1 MLRHVKQLLG
11 ARKFLFRPICLD
23 IANEP
28 RVRIGY
34 NTLNRVALKVAF
46 IVVIIINAN
55 YYDTMTAIATT
66 AKIDFY
72 RAGFRKNCF
81 RGNKHSNARV
91 CAHITDGRGH
101 TYEHKGIR
109 RMLGENK
116 KTPSWWRF
124 SRWRRKSTRRNSV
137 IEREREKL
145 RLRLVFILCCRHR
158 VICATA
164 CSWIL
169 KARLVQ
175 RRNNNNNS
183 SNNNYNNKNNIIIS
197 FVERFLTPLVLRRL
211 SPMRR
216 CTPRRHK
223 PVVGVCER
231 RTREREH
238 AMEEIQNRRNRETE
252 KKRN

>member
-1 MLRHVKQLLG
+1 
-11 ARKFLFRPICLD
+11 
-23 IANEP
+23 
-28 RVRIGY
+28 
-34 NTLNRVALKVAF
+34 
-46 IVVIIINAN
+46 
-55 YYDTMTAIATT
+55 MTAIATT

-145 RLRLVFILCCRHR
+145 RLHLVFILCCRHR

-197 FVERFLTPLVLRRL
+197 FVERFFNSACITPSVTYAALYTTETQTGSR
-211 SPMRR
+211 SMR
-216 CTPRRHK
+216 TENP
-223 PVVGVCER
+223 
-231 RTREREH
+231 RER
-238 AMEEIQNRRNRETE
+238 ACDGRDTE
-252 KKRN
+252 PEK